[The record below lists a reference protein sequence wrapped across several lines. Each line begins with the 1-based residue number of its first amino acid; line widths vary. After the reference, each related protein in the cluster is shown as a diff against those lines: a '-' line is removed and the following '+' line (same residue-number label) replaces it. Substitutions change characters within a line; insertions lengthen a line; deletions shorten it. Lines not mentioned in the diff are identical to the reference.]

1 MRYYWEVLFSTE
13 YFPYWEF
20 TMLMMLALQI
30 SHLWRLHRIEEKVD
44 IVDLAIDSMS
54 GLTSQPAFGSIV
66 SIMKQTHQDPQLDE
80 EAIRTLSLYW

>member
-30 SHLWRLHRIEEKVD
+30 SYLWRLHRVENKIDIQNDLLHHIIDEVEE
-44 IVDLAIDSMS
+44 
-54 GLTSQPAFGSIV
+54 
-66 SIMKQTHQDPQLDE
+66 
-80 EAIRTLSLYW
+80 

>member
-30 SHLWRLHRIEEKVD
+30 SHLSRLHRIESKVD
-44 IVDLAIDSMS
+44 VNNEVMHEVLEEIID
-54 GLTSQPAFGSIV
+54 
-66 SIMKQTHQDPQLDE
+66 
-80 EAIRTLSLYW
+80 